1 MTGESTD
8 VGLLF
13 GGLAAIFIGS
23 SDFFAARAGR
33 HAPSVTVV
41 RTAMLTAGV
50 LTPILFLV
58 IPSHV
63 IARHLLIAA
72 LSGFMM
78 AGGLS
83 LLYQGYRVAPI
94 GVVAPTASVVLA
106 LVPVVYDFAT
116 GTKLRSMALLG
127 MALGLVALGATS
139 YVRGGKG
146 STGLGFLL
154 GSSSGV
160 FFGLGFTLLSRTKGS
175 GLTPVVAQRWAAFA
189 ILTLFLPF
197 DKGPMLTLRTP
208 SRWTGIVCGA
218 FAGAGMACLQLG
230 FKFASAGLVSVA
242 SSQFA
247 TVAVLL
253 AVIFNGERLRWWQ
266 GAGVSLTAVA
276 VALMAM
282 G

>member
-1 MTGESTD
+1 M
-8 VGLLF
+8 
-13 GGLAAIFIGS
+13 LAAG
-23 SDFFAARAGR
+23 
-33 HAPSVTVV
+33 
-41 RTAMLTAGV
+41 L

-58 IPSHV
+58 IPSQLV
-63 IARHLLIAA
+63 GRHLLIAG
-72 LSGFMM
+72 LSGLLM

-106 LVPVVYDFAT
+106 VVPVVYDFAT
-116 GTKLRSMALLG
+116 GTKLRAVALVG
-127 MALGLVALGATS
+127 MALGLLALGATS

-154 GSSSGV
+154 GTCSGV
-160 FFGLGFTLLSRTKGS
+160 FFGIGFTLLSRTKGS
-175 GLTPVVAQRWAAFA
+175 GLTPVIAQRWAAFA
-189 ILTLFLPF
+189 VLTLFLPF

-208 SRWTGIVCGA
+208 ARWTGILCGV

-230 FKFASAGLVSVA
+230 FKYASAGLVSVA

-253 AVIFNGERLRWWQ
+253 AVIFNEEHLRWWQ
-266 GAGVSLTAVA
+266 SIGVSLTAVA

>member
-1 MTGESTD
+1 

-13 GGLAAIFIGS
+13 GALAAIFIGS

-41 RTAMLTAGV
+41 RTAMVAAGI
-50 LTPILFLV
+50 LTPILFFV
-58 IPSHV
+58 IPSH
-63 IARHLLIAA
+63 IIGRHLLIAA

-94 GVVAPTASVVLA
+94 GVVAPTASVILA
-106 LVPVVYDFAT
+106 LVPVVYDLAT
-116 GTKLRSMALLG
+116 GTKLKAVAMMGMTLG
-127 MALGLVALGATS
+127 VMALGLTS

-146 STGLGFLL
+146 STSTGFVLGIT
-154 GSSSGV
+154 SGV
-160 FFGLGFTLLSRTKGS
+160 LFGVGFTLLSRTKAS
-175 GLTPVVAQRWAAFA
+175 GLTPVIAQRWAAFG
-189 ILTLFLPF
+189 ILALMLPF
-197 DKGPMLTLRTP
+197 DKGPLLTWRTP
-208 SRWTGIVCGA
+208 ARWAGIWCGV
-218 FAGAGMACLQLG
+218 FAGTGMACLQLG
-230 FKFASAGLVSVA
+230 FKYASAGLVSVA

-253 AVIFNGERLRWWQ
+253 SVIFNKERLRWWQ
-266 GAGVSLTAVA
+266 GVGVSLTAVA